1 MKIIIDDKIPFI
13 KGVLEPY
20 GEVEYIAGANISKDD
35 VKDADALI
43 IRTRT
48 HCTKELLEGSKIK
61 FIATATI
68 GFDHIDTAYCEQ
80 NGIYWTNAAGC
91 NSSSVQQYMASVLI
105 HLAGK
110 HGLSF
115 KKRTLGVIGVGHV
128 GRKVVKL
135 AEALG
140 FRVVLNDPPLARR
153 IGPCGYIS
161 LDGIIREADVI
172 TLHVPL
178 TYEGEDKTYH
188 LIDENILKRLNPNT
202 ILINCSRGEVVDNS
216 ALKMALKE
224 KRIAGA
230 VLDVW
235 ENEPHPDLELMS
247 LLDIATPHIAGYS
260 ADGKANGSAMSVLSL
275 VRFFKLNA
283 QQWFPEIPAPEKPV
297 IPIDCKGK
305 TRQQI
310 FSEAINSVYRVADD
324 DKRLREAPDT
334 FEKLRG
340 SYPIRREFSAYTLE
354 LSNSL
359 PDIETPL
366 KKIGFNI
373 TLK

>member
-13 KGVLEPY
+13 KGVLESY
-20 GEVEYIAGANISKDD
+20 GKVEYIAGANISKDD

-188 LIDENILKRLNPNT
+188 LIDEN
-202 ILINCSRGEVVDNS
+202 
-216 ALKMALKE
+216 
-224 KRIAGA
+224 
-230 VLDVW
+230 
-235 ENEPHPDLELMS
+235 
-247 LLDIATPHIAGYS
+247 
-260 ADGKANGSAMSVLSL
+260 
-275 VRFFKLNA
+275 
-283 QQWFPEIPAPEKPV
+283 
-297 IPIDCKGK
+297 
-305 TRQQI
+305 
-310 FSEAINSVYRVADD
+310 
-324 DKRLREAPDT
+324 
-334 FEKLRG
+334 
-340 SYPIRREFSAYTLE
+340 
-354 LSNSL
+354 
-359 PDIETPL
+359 
-366 KKIGFNI
+366 
-373 TLK
+373 